1 MLRLAVTGAIEIARA
16 EKQIGS
22 SLEAAP
28 RVYLSNPEHLK
39 ALEGVD
45 FAEVCITSDIAIE
58 FGTPMPESAFRLAE
72 APDVGVVVERA
83 RGVKCARS
91 WRYFDPATA
100 SPDFPDVT
108 PRDAQA
114 LRELKSLGP
123 LTMKLPALGG
133 VIALAVVLVDQIVK
147 VGVLAHSGRSEV
159 NSTPLGPFLDLTLR
173 WNRGISFSLF
183 ARDSA
188 AGQAVLL
195 AVTLA
200 RRPVCSRGGCFDPD
214 PRCPPSALD

>member
-16 EKQIGS
+16 EKLIGS

-45 FAEVCITSDIAIE
+45 FAEVCITSDVAIE
-58 FGTPMPESAFRLAE
+58 FGTPMPETAFRLPE

-108 PRDAQA
+108 PRDAEA
-114 LRELKSLGP
+114 LRELK
-123 LTMKLPALGG
+123 ALGR
-133 VIALAVVLVDQIVK
+133 L
-147 VGVLAHSGRSEV
+147 
-159 NSTPLGPFLDLTLR
+159 P
-173 WNRGISFSLF
+173 
-183 ARDSA
+183 
-188 AGQAVLL
+188 
-195 AVTLA
+195 
-200 RRPVCSRGGCFDPD
+200 
-214 PRCPPSALD
+214 